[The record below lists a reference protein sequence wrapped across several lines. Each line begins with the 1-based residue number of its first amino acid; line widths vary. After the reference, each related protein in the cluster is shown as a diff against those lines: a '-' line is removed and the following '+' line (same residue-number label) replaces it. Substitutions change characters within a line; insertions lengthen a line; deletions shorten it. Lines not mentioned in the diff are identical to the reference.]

1 MFKDGGIVSA
11 LSKFT
16 MQATGLMGTPTKVQA
31 EAQELSRV
39 SRREERDDE
48 GEGEKKRERDERGRE
63 KEKEGERECVRT
75 REREEGERKGE
86 SYLRSLV

>member
-16 MQATGLMGTPTKVQA
+16 MHATGLMGAPTKVQA

-48 GEGEKKRERDERGRE
+48 GEGEKKRER
-63 KEKEGERECVRT
+63 
-75 REREEGERKGE
+75 
-86 SYLRSLV
+86 